1 MRARNEPPSMLELS
15 DFFKKKREMMWK
27 QNDGSEFEDNP
38 CYRRI
43 VARASTVQ
51 TSVEQRTNAI
61 ETGRDQPLRSTQT
74 RRSTKVYEARIS
86 LVSHEMEEH
95 LCNTAAENRNCPRFS
110 NVAGKLTEFRKSD
123 DTEISLDEDYFTLED
138 HNLFRAG
145 PSQKQQV
152 CTKGDHCSQAAQLY
166 RSAYDEM
173 SPPRKDERSM
183 YRKEIPQELRRD
195 SRGCSPHYEA
205 IYLPTVANTTGCRS
219 QHQASYQS
227 PSQVNAQGYSSYN
240 QVQGPAEKKSEPA
253 VTRRQK
259 DTRGTPGCSSRNQE
273 SYQSPSPQ
281 ANQVQGPAEKKS
293 EPAVTRRQRDTR
305 GAPGC
310 SSRNQESYQSPSR
323 KQTRFKGRQKRK
335 ANQQSHGGKE
345 TLEVLQAVVHE
356 TKKAIS
362 HPARKQTNLANTPG
376 CSSRNQA
383 SYQSP
388 SQANAQGYSTHNQ
401 VQGRKLKRTTSY
413 TATNVY
419 VEQSMPQR
427 NQMGRPSPR
436 RTMTW
441 PHTQTIQPPLQHA
454 VTRGG
459 TALPR
464 QLNRID
470 ERPHQPRLP
479 ARRYGVQEV
488 CEARTDP
495 RGTRRIGICQD
506 TDKSQEHRRFVRVLS
521 KRF

>member
-166 RSAYDEM
+166 RSACDEM

-253 VTRRQK
+253 VTRRQR
-259 DTRGTPGCSSRNQE
+259 DTRGAPGCSSRNQE

-305 GAPGC
+305 GTPGC
-310 SSRNQESYQSPSR
+310 SSRRNQESYQSPSPQANQVQGAE
-323 KQTRFKGRQKRK
+323 KKRK
-335 ANQQSHGGKE
+335 PAVTRLRDTRGCSHYQSIYQH
-345 TLEVLQAVVHE
+345 
-356 TKKAIS
+356 S
-362 HPARKQTNLANTPG
+362 LANTPG